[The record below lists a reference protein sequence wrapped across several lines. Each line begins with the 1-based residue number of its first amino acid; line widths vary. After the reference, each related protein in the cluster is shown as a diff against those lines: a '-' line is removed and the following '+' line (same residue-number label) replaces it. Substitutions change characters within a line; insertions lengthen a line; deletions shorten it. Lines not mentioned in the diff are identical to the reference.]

1 MICKFSVENFKA
13 FAKKVELDFFANG
26 NIKRLDYNYVN
37 AGEKN
42 ILKTAGFYGPNN
54 TGKTCILLSLISL
67 RALMLNEIH
76 DSFENSFAGIGDVTT
91 FDVEY
96 YINGRYYNYS
106 VSYNSKTK
114 KYEKEKLIKKEYN
127 GSSST
132 STLIFERSDAKLTW
146 AGISPQLKKQNVAKL
161 FSFSFPFMILF
172 DDPDNAII
180 DQAKNDYKQF
190 AESLIFLKM
199 DSPIDISKTI
209 SLMQN
214 DSKATK
220 FIREFVKNCDL
231 HISDFGFDD
240 NVISDANIEEEL
252 NKTAKNPSFIK
263 ETLKFYSKH
272 NGYRVPSVFFDSVG
286 TQKLIALSGYIYE
299 SLSQEKILIVD
310 EIDSSLHHILTKA
323 IVAMFNNILNKK
335 AQLIFTTH
343 DVLLLDLKNMFRK
356 DQIWL
361 VDVLDKSSSKITR
374 LSEFTSR
381 SENGIRG
388 DEDITDYYL
397 KGQFGSIP
405 TPDLFASLEE
415 IVSDEWF
422 S

>member
-1 MICKFSVENFKA
+1 MICKFSVENYKA
-13 FAKKVELDFFANG
+13 FANKVELDFFANG
-26 NIKRLDYNYVN
+26 NIKRLDYNFIK
-37 AGEKN
+37 AGDKN
-42 ILKTAGFYGPNN
+42 ILKTVGFYGPNN
-54 TGKTCILLSLISL
+54 TGKTCILLSLTSL
-67 RALMLNEIH
+67 RALMLNEAH
-76 DSFENSFAGIGDVTT
+76 DTFTNSFAGAGDVTT

-96 YINGRYYNYS
+96 YINGRYYNYF
-106 VSYNSKTK
+106 VSYNGRTK
-114 KYEKEKLIKKEYN
+114 KYEKEKLIRKQYSGASISN
-127 GSSST
+127 
-132 STLIFERSDAKLTW
+132 TLIFERSIDKLTW
-146 AGISPQLKKQNVAKL
+146 AGITPELKKPNVARL

-172 DDPDNAII
+172 DDTDN
-180 DQAKNDYKQF
+180 DMMNQAKEDYIKF
-190 AESLIFLKM
+190 AESLVFLKM
-199 DSPIDISKTI
+199 DTPLDISKTI

-214 DSKATK
+214 DPKASK
-220 FIREFVKNCDL
+220 FIKEFVKNCDL

-240 NVISDANIEEEL
+240 NVISDTNIEEETKKIA
-252 NKTAKNPSFIK
+252 NNPSFNK

-272 NGYRVPSVFFDSVG
+272 NGYRVPSVFFDSIG

-299 SLSQEKILIVD
+299 SLSQGKVLIVD

-323 IVAMFNNILNKK
+323 IVAMFNNVLNNK
-335 AQLIFTTH
+335 AQLLFTTH
-343 DVLLLDLKNMFRK
+343 DVLLLDLKEMFRK

-361 VDVLDKSSSKITR
+361 VDVLDESSSKITR

-415 IVSDEWF
+415 AVSDE
-422 S
+422 

>member
-252 NKTAKNPSFIK
+252 NKIANNPSFIK

-299 SLSQEKILIVD
+299 SLSQRKILIVD

-335 AQLIFTTH
+335 AQLLFTTH

-415 IVSDEWF
+415 VVSDEWF

>member
-13 FAKKVELDFFANG
+13 FAGKVELDFFANG

-67 RALMLNEIH
+67 RSLMLNEPH
-76 DSFENSFAGIGDVTT
+76 DNFANSFAGTGDITT

-96 YINGRYYNYS
+96 FINGRYYNYF
-106 VSYNSKTK
+106 VSYNSKTR

-127 GSSST
+127 GAPSSST
-132 STLIFERSDAKLTW
+132 QIFERSISRLTW
-146 AGISPQLKKQNVAKL
+146 VGITPELKKPNVARL

-172 DDPDNAII
+172 DDSDNTII
-180 DQAKNDYKQF
+180 NQAKADYKQF
-190 AESLIFLKM
+190 AESIVFLQM
-199 DSPIDISKTI
+199 DAPMDISKTI
-209 SLMQN
+209 GLMQN
-214 DSKATK
+214 DPKATK
-220 FIREFVKNCDL
+220 FIKEFVKNCDL

-240 NVISDANIEEEL
+240 NVISDTNIEEEL
-252 NKTAKNPSFIK
+252 KKIANNPAFIK

-299 SLSQEKILIVD
+299 SLSKGKVLIVD

-323 IVAMFNNILNKK
+323 IVAMFNNILNSKS
-335 AQLIFTTH
+335 QLLFTTH
-343 DVLLLDLKNMFRK
+343 DVLLLDLKEMFRK

-361 VDVLDKSSSKITR
+361 VDVLNESSSKITR

-415 IVSDEWF
+415 AVSDEWIY
-422 S
+422 

>member
-76 DSFENSFAGIGDVTT
+76 DSFKNSFAGIGDVTT

-146 AGISPQLKKQNVAKL
+146 AGISPQLMKQNIAKL

-252 NKTAKNPSFIK
+252 NKTANNPSFIK

-299 SLSQEKILIVD
+299 SLSQGKILIVD
-310 EIDSSLHHILTKA
+310 EIDSSLHHILAKA

-361 VDVLDKSSSKITR
+361 VDVLDESSSKITR

-415 IVSDEWF
+415 VVSDEWF

>member
-252 NKTAKNPSFIK
+252 NKIANNPSFIK

-310 EIDSSLHHILTKA
+310 EIDSSLHHVLTKA

-335 AQLIFTTH
+335 AQLLFTTH

-361 VDVLDKSSSKITR
+361 VDVLDESSSKITR

>member
-37 AGEKN
+37 VGEKN
-42 ILKTAGFYGPNN
+42 ILKTAGFYGSNN

-76 DSFENSFAGIGDVTT
+76 NSFENSFAGIGDVTT

-96 YINGRYYNYS
+96 YINDRYYNYS
-106 VSYNSKTK
+106 VSYNNKTK

-240 NVISDANIEEEL
+240 NVISDTNIEEEL
-252 NKTAKNPSFIK
+252 NKIANNPSFIK

-299 SLSQEKILIVD
+299 SLSQGKILIVD

-335 AQLIFTTH
+335 AQLLFTTH

-361 VDVLDKSSSKITR
+361 VDVLDESSSKITR

-415 IVSDEWF
+415 VVSDEWF

>member
-146 AGISPQLKKQNVAKL
+146 AGISPQLMKQNVAKL

-252 NKTAKNPSFIK
+252 NKIANNPSFIK
-263 ETLKFYSKH
+263 ETLKIYSKH

-299 SLSQEKILIVD
+299 SLSQGKILIVD

-361 VDVLDKSSSKITR
+361 VDVLDESSSKITR

-405 TPDLFASLEE
+405 TPEIFASLEE
-415 IVSDEWF
+415 VISDE
-422 S
+422 

>member
-146 AGISPQLKKQNVAKL
+146 AGISQQLKKQNVAKL

-190 AESLIFLKM
+190 AKSLIFLKM
-199 DSPIDISKTI
+199 DSPIYISKTI

-252 NKTAKNPSFIK
+252 NKIANNPSFIK

-299 SLSQEKILIVD
+299 SLSQGKILIVD

-415 IVSDEWF
+415 VVSDEWF

>member
-96 YINGRYYNYS
+96 YINDRYYNYS

-190 AESLIFLKM
+190 AESLSFLKM

-220 FIREFVKNCDL
+220 FIIEFVKNCDL

-252 NKTAKNPSFIK
+252 NKIANNPSFIK

-299 SLSQEKILIVD
+299 SLSQGKILIVD

-335 AQLIFTTH
+335 AQLLFTTH

-361 VDVLDKSSSKITR
+361 VDVLDESSSKITR

-405 TPDLFASLEE
+405 TPNLFASLEE
-415 IVSDEWF
+415 VVSDEWF

>member
-96 YINGRYYNYS
+96 YINDRYYNYS

-146 AGISPQLKKQNVAKL
+146 AGISPQLMKQNVAKL

-252 NKTAKNPSFIK
+252 NKIANNPSFIK
-263 ETLKFYSKH
+263 ETLKIYSKH

-299 SLSQEKILIVD
+299 SLSQGKILIVD

-361 VDVLDKSSSKITR
+361 VDVLDESSSKITR

-405 TPDLFASLEE
+405 TPEIFASLEE
-415 IVSDEWF
+415 VISDE
-422 S
+422 

>member
-67 RALMLNEIH
+67 RTLMLNEIH

-252 NKTAKNPSFIK
+252 NKIANNPSFIK

-299 SLSQEKILIVD
+299 SLSQGKILIVD
-310 EIDSSLHHILTKA
+310 EIDSSLHHILAKA

-361 VDVLDKSSSKITR
+361 VDVLDESSSKITR

>member
-132 STLIFERSDAKLTW
+132 STLIFERCDAKLTW
-146 AGISPQLKKQNVAKL
+146 AGISPQLMKQNVAKL

-172 DDPDNAII
+172 DDPENAII

-252 NKTAKNPSFIK
+252 NKIANNPSFIK

-299 SLSQEKILIVD
+299 SLSQGKILIVD

-361 VDVLDKSSSKITR
+361 VDVLDESSSKITR

>member
-37 AGEKN
+37 AGEKS

-199 DSPIDISKTI
+199 DSPIDISKAI

-220 FIREFVKNCDL
+220 FMREFVKNCDL

-252 NKTAKNPSFIK
+252 NKIANNPSFIK

-299 SLSQEKILIVD
+299 SLSQGKILIVD

-335 AQLIFTTH
+335 AQLLFTTH

-415 IVSDEWF
+415 VVSDE
-422 S
+422 

>member
-76 DSFENSFAGIGDVTT
+76 DSFKNSFAGIGDVTT

-252 NKTAKNPSFIK
+252 NKTANNPSFIK

-299 SLSQEKILIVD
+299 SLSQGKILIVD
-310 EIDSSLHHILTKA
+310 EIDSSLHHILAKA

-361 VDVLDKSSSKITR
+361 VDVLDESSSKITR

-415 IVSDEWF
+415 VVSDEWF

>member
-37 AGEKN
+37 AGEKS

-96 YINGRYYNYS
+96 YINDRYYNYS

-190 AESLIFLKM
+190 AESLSFLKM

-252 NKTAKNPSFIK
+252 NKIANNPSFIK

-299 SLSQEKILIVD
+299 SLSQGKILIVD

-335 AQLIFTTH
+335 AQLLFTTH

-361 VDVLDKSSSKITR
+361 VDVLDESSSKITR

-415 IVSDEWF
+415 VVSDEWF

>member
-240 NVISDANIEEEL
+240 NVISDTNIEEEL
-252 NKTAKNPSFIK
+252 NKIANNPSFIK

-299 SLSQEKILIVD
+299 SLSQGKILIVD

-415 IVSDEWF
+415 IVSDE
-422 S
+422 